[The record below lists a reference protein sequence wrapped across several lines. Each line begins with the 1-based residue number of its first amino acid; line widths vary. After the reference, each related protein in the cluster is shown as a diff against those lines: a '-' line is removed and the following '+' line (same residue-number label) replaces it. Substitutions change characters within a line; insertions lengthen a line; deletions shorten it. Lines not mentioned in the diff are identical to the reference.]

1 MKAFPQRGG
10 GLRAALRS
18 SAGEKPGRILPAFF
32 SPHTSTGLWAV
43 VWKCV
48 EGKIALAW
56 AVEAVEVLC
65 GALWRTETLE
75 RDGVREFSTGSAA
88 PMIYYE
94 F

>member
-1 MKAFPQRGG
+1 M
-10 GLRAALRS
+10 
-18 SAGEKPGRILPAFF
+18 
-32 SPHTSTGLWAV
+32 